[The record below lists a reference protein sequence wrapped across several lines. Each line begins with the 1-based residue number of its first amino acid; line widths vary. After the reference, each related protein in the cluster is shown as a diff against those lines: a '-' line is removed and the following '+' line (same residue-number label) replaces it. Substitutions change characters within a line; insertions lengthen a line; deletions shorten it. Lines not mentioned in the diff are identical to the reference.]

1 MGFLQVFGKTAARRK
16 MVETVLESPNKGP
29 GNRVY
34 AVSQILRY
42 GPKTRI
48 SYAGQPLVY
57 TNKTKL
63 PKFGK
68 WHIPYSLGLC

>member
-1 MGFLQVFGKTAARRK
+1 MGFLRVFGKTAARRK

-48 SYAGQPLVY
+48 SYAGQPLVF
-57 TNKTKL
+57 NKRSEMSPNTL
-63 PKFGK
+63 DF
-68 WHIPYSLGLC
+68 